1 MPVAPQ
7 PQCVV
12 HMLQPDTQTLELAK
26 VRRRMLGIRNHL
38 AEAIKI
44 RPDILEVGL
53 VSPRC
58 ENRGVHAKSNAMEYS
73 HGKATRMSLP
83 PIR

>member
-1 MPVAPQ
+1 
-7 PQCVV
+7 
-12 HMLQPDTQTLELAK
+12 
-26 VRRRMLGIRNHL
+26 MLGISNHL

-53 VSPRC
+53 VSPRH
-58 ENRGVHAKSNAMEYS
+58 ENLGVQAKSTAMEYPR
-73 HGKATRMSLP
+73 GKATRMSLP

>member
-12 HMLQPDTQTLELAK
+12 HMLQQDTQTLELAK

-53 VSPRC
+53 VSPRL
-58 ENRGVHAKSNAMEYS
+58 ENRGVQAKSNAMEYPR
-73 HGKATRMSLP
+73 GKATRMSLP